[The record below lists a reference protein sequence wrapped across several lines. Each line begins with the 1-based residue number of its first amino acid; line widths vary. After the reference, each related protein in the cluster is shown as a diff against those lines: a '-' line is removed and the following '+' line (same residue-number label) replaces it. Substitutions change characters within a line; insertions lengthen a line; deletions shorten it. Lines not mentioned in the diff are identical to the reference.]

1 MRMKKG
7 QSNLSFF
14 FSRKQQ
20 QQQLGH
26 SYYQNPYFPTSN
38 WSPKNE
44 KKKKKSLLLLVLLLL
59 AKSLNCQFGHNHDI
73 TNSHVILISIRAS
86 FQMIFLSQY
95 IIFSKPFF
103 LIGRG
108 EKIVEK
114 KKKKSQ
120 ILCLSFGRV
129 IGG

>member
-1 MRMKKG
+1 M
-7 QSNLSFF
+7 
-14 FSRKQQ
+14 
-20 QQQLGH
+20 
-26 SYYQNPYFPTSN
+26 
-38 WSPKNE
+38 
-44 KKKKKSLLLLVLLLL
+44 KKKSLLLLVLLLL

-114 KKKKSQ
+114 KKKKKPNFVFIIWESDWWLIETDIGQ
-120 ILCLSFGRV
+120 ITKLTTNTHSPLELNCQFTTLYYHHSCFP
-129 IGG
+129 